1 LILKKAKTMNKMTFL
16 NPEFFWLFLL
26 IPVVIA
32 WQIWKR
38 KEQTAT
44 LKISSLKGFKKTKS
58 VLTKLKPMLFVF
70 RLLALSSLIIAMARP
85 RTVDVSSKT
94 KTTKGIDI
102 VMSVDVSGSMLA
114 KDFKPNRMEALK
126 EVAENFVKGRP
137 NDRIGLVV
145 YASEAYTKSP
155 VTSDKAVVMDAI
167 RSIKYDNVLQDGTGI
182 GMGLTTAIN
191 RLKDSKA
198 KSKIVIL
205 MTDGVN
211 NAGFIEPQ
219 TASDIAQQY
228 GIKVYTIG
236 IGSNGMADFP
246 YAIAPNGQFL
256 FRMMKVEIDEAL
268 LRSIA
273 KNTGGKYFRAYSN
286 QKLESIY
293 NEINKL
299 ETTEIQEL
307 KFYDYEEKYR
317 PFALFAGLL
326 LLLEL
331 GLRNTLFRSFI

>member
-1 LILKKAKTMNKMTFL
+1 MNKVTFL

-26 IPVVIA
+26 IPIVIG

-38 KEQTAT
+38 NEQTAT
-44 LKISSLKGFKKTKS
+44 LKISSLKGFKTSKS
-58 VLTKLKPMLFVF
+58 ILAKLKPMLFVF
-70 RLLALSSLIIAMARP
+70 RLLALSSLIVAMARP

-114 KDFKPNRMEALK
+114 KDLKPNRMEALK
-126 EVAENFVKGRP
+126 DVAENFVKARP

-155 VTSDKAVVMDAI
+155 VTSDKAVVLDAI

-256 FRMMKVEIDEAL
+256 FRMMKVEIDESL

-273 KNTGGKYFRAYSN
+273 KNTGGKYFRANSN

-307 KFYDYEEKYR
+307 KFYDYDEKFR

-326 LLLEL
+326 LLVEL

>member
-1 LILKKAKTMNKMTFL
+1 MNKVTFL

-26 IPVVIA
+26 IPIVIG

-38 KEQTAT
+38 NEQTAT
-44 LKISSLKGFKKTKS
+44 LKISSLQGFKTSKS
-58 VLTKLKPMLFVF
+58 ILAKLKPMLFVF
-70 RLLALSSLIIAMARP
+70 RLLALSSLIVALARP

-114 KDFKPNRMEALK
+114 KDLKPNRMEALK
-126 EVAENFVKGRP
+126 DVAENFVKARP

-155 VTSDKAVVMDAI
+155 VTSDKAVVLDAI

-256 FRMMKVEIDEAL
+256 FRMMKVEIDESL

-273 KNTGGKYFRAYSN
+273 KNTGGKYFRANSN
-286 QKLESIY
+286 QKLEAIY

-307 KFYDYEEKYR
+307 KFYDYDEKFR

-326 LLLEL
+326 LLVEL